1 MLLRGRIKTDLDE
14 LISKDLQEDINEKI
28 ID

>member
-1 MLLRGRIKTDLDE
+1 MLLHGRIKTDLDE